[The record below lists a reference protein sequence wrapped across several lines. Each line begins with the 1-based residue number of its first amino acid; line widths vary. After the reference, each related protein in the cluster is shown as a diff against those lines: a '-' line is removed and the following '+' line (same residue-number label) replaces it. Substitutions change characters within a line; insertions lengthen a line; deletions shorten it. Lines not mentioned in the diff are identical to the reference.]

1 MPQMEALG
9 FFPLQGLL
17 RVLAEQISL
26 RVSLMW
32 YRCSLSGLNTQ
43 LALKFSQTQVC
54 PCWQPD
60 HGMPAV
66 CLLRASFLPRLVTVH
81 PILRWPS
88 VPRNG
93 GGGAVWSLLI
103 SLDSLCLVCVFLT
116 LSLVAVTP
124 PFSAGA
130 ISVHPISLAAVAIG
144 KRRVVGHDWHCTVG
158 SWCARKASVS

>member
-1 MPQMEALG
+1 MPSYPWSSAKHKSVCADSLTMACQCCTLWG
-9 FFPLQGLL
+9 LHCCCSLLLSIQYYLGLL
-17 RVLAEQISL
+17 CQGA
-26 RVSLMW
+26 
-32 YRCSLSGLNTQ
+32 
-43 LALKFSQTQVC
+43 
-54 PCWQPD
+54 
-60 HGMPAV
+60 
-66 CLLRASFLPRLVTVH
+66 
-81 PILRWPS
+81 
-88 VPRNG
+88 G

-158 SWCARKASVS
+158 TWCASKASLTWGFSSSVHQSADWFWCYF

>member
-1 MPQMEALG
+1 MVPRQC
-9 FFPLQGLL
+9 L
-17 RVLAEQISL
+17 RLRLWRFCPPRLATCIS
-26 RVSLMW
+26 RADWVSLMW
-32 YRCSLSGLNTQ
+32 YGCSSSGLNAQ
-43 LALKFSQTQVC
+43 LVLKVHAGSLTMACQHCTLQGLHCCHSLLLSIQYHLGLLC
-54 PCWQPD
+54 P
-60 HGMPAV
+60 GA
-66 CLLRASFLPRLVTVH
+66 
-81 PILRWPS
+81 
-88 VPRNG
+88 G

-158 SWCARKASVS
+158 N

>member
-1 MPQMEALG
+1 MPLIEALRFFHTKAYYLYEQSRLGITVVIQVRLTWTKCPVSPKVQPNTNLSVLTALPWHVSVVPCEG
-9 FFPLQGLL
+9 FIAAGACYCPP
-17 RVLAEQISL
+17 
-26 RVSLMW
+26 
-32 YRCSLSGLNTQ
+32 NTT
-43 LALKFSQTQVC
+43 LALCQ
-54 PCWQPD
+54 
-60 HGMPAV
+60 GA
-66 CLLRASFLPRLVTVH
+66 
-81 PILRWPS
+81 
-88 VPRNG
+88 G

-158 SWCARKASVS
+158 TWCASKASLT

>member
-1 MPQMEALG
+1 MPLIEALG
-9 FFPLQGLL
+9 FFHPKACYTYISRADWVSTDVIQVQLSWTKCPVSPKVQPNTSLHADSLTMACQCCTLRGLHCCCSLLLSIQYHLGLL
-17 RVLAEQISL
+17 CQGA
-26 RVSLMW
+26 
-32 YRCSLSGLNTQ
+32 
-43 LALKFSQTQVC
+43 
-54 PCWQPD
+54 
-60 HGMPAV
+60 
-66 CLLRASFLPRLVTVH
+66 
-81 PILRWPS
+81 
-88 VPRNG
+88 G

-158 SWCARKASVS
+158 TWCASKASLT